1 MQTEKA
7 NEILE
12 KLATGIEKK
21 GIQTDVLIPE
31 LQKVREFALQENDPL
46 LARSLRVLW
55 QHLENNE
62 GFALAYLEDV
72 ESPEENLQH
81 LINLYIKSG
90 NTYNRDEIREMTN
103 LMQAMI

>member
-7 NEILE
+7 NEILG

-31 LQKVREFALQENDPL
+31 LQKVREIALQENDPL

-62 GFALAYLEDV
+62 GFTLAYLEDV
-72 ESPEENLQH
+72 ESQEENLQH